1 MINNFNRLGAPAEC
15 LVYDPPE
22 VSDATING
30 RVTSTKWKNGK
41 LLLKYFHDSITL
53 QIRLDLKYISNA
65 ANQFEDLVSE
75 WTIFVHEKDQ
85 IAWDY
90 SNLFGSSYL
99 GFFDSHIPMYNETFS
114 IFSPY
119 TILYNDVTHLSK
131 EDRPCTDDPGY
142 FDRECSWSNIFTSSL
157 F

>member
-1 MINNFNRLGAPAEC
+1 M
-15 LVYDPPE
+15 
-22 VSDATING
+22 
-30 RVTSTKWKNGK
+30 
-41 LLLKYFHDSITL
+41 LKYFHDSITL

-131 EDRPCTDDPGY
+131 EDRPCTDDPGSLIENVTEATSLHHPY
-142 FDRECSWSNIFTSSL
+142 FSDKQYTLPFAL
-157 F
+157 LGG